1 MDAIVLCGGLGT
13 RLGELTRETP
23 KPLIEVAGRPFVTH
37 VLDHLVNSGT
47 KRIVLAVSFQW
58 EKLRDAL
65 GLSWRGIPLTYCV
78 DSNPM
83 GTGGA
88 IKFSMQQND
97 LEKAFVV
104 NGDTLLLE
112 SLRPLMD
119 LSDLFQADVVIA
131 LKRVENAGRFGRVHI
146 EPNKRVISFEE
157 KGRSEPGHINAGM
170 YLVHSRVFNEVDKNI
185 FSFEND
191 ILSKYCGNL
200 QIFGYT
206 TDAYFIDMGVPDDL
220 QKARLELGSVI
231 SSHARNY
238 LDNLP

>member
-37 VLDHLVNSGT
+37 VLDHLVSAGA

-65 GLSWRGIPLTYCV
+65 GYSWLGIPLSYCV
-78 DSNPM
+78 ESVPM

-88 IKFSMQQND
+88 IKFAMQQND
-97 LEKAFVV
+97 LETALVV

-112 SLRPLMD
+112 SPRPLMD
-119 LSDLFQADVVIA
+119 LSSFYQADVVMA
-131 LKRVENAGRFGRVHI
+131 LKSVENAGRFGRVLI
-146 EPNKRVISFEE
+146 ESNGRVISFEE
-157 KGRSEPGHINAGM
+157 KGSTIPGHINAGM
-170 YLVHSRVFNEVDKNI
+170 YYVHRRVFNEIDKNK

-191 ILSKYCGNL
+191 ILSKYCEHL
-200 QIFGYT
+200 QIFGHT
-206 TDAYFIDMGVPDDL
+206 TDAYFIDMGVPEDL
-220 QKARLELGSVI
+220 LRARLELKSVI
-231 SSHARNY
+231 PSHHQNS
-238 LDNLP
+238 LKN